1 MPKGFGY
8 GGESANQE
16 KKNLSKDMPVVKQAS
31 WMSKHSISGGSPVA
45 MGGSYKGSAMEMKGG
60 KMKAGKK
67 EDDFDYTPSTPGAG
81 VTGTMVTETVGA
93 GTGKP
98 IYEKGKKGGGFEVK
112 KAGEKLAGGGKVI
125 ESKKVGSKGK
135 IQQKVRK
142 VKFS

>member
-98 IYEKGKKGGGFEVK
+98 VYEKGKKGGGFEVK